1 MIELTSLSGS
11 SFVLNSN
18 LIETIETIPETKVT
32 LTNGKYFLVGEEK
45 EEIVQK
51 IIDYNRQVFLDTVKL
66 TEKISES
73 TGDFPGEAHNRAG
86 ILTDYE
92 RLKNVNDD
100 EGTM

>member
-45 EEIVQK
+45 EEIIQR

-66 TEKISES
+66 TEKISENS
-73 TGDFPGEAHNRAG
+73 GDFSDEVHNRTS
-86 ILTDYE
+86 ILSDYE
-92 RLKNVNDD
+92 QLKNAYDD